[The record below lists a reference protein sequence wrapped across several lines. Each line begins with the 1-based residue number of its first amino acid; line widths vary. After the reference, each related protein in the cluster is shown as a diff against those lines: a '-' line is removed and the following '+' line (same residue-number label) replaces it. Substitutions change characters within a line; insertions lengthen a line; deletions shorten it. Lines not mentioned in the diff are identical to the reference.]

1 MAGRKYH
8 VDVLKEKISKTGSLV
23 SLNAVIFAYIC
34 KMRFEWS
41 IFISEGILDVTPKLS
56 SFSNINFNCYSVAD
70 QIFNIDPDKNGN
82 FDLYA
87 LADILI
93 EDFFLQQE
101 KHIGNLL
108 SKESNRKMDFAVE
121 VLRINQDAS
130 MILIIDENPKIL
142 CEFPLLPNTGYKK
155 PDLEYLYDVTEAD
168 PIMINIELVMMK
180 GSLIVNYKVT
190 FPKLMT
196 CSKNIDFP
204 TNYGANTTDENSVID
219 LVPFIETRILSPW
232 NNRKMFLEELK
243 NLTAVLE
250 YDAIDFSFVLI
261 ALRMKHD
268 NMYTICTVEFKLSS
282 SFPSVMPLTCLHDLQ
297 NPFSTPIDTS
307 SIKYSKS
314 STPARLARE
323 LLMLSST
330 VISQQAFGE
339 DILNL

>member
-1 MAGRKYH
+1 MGGRKYH
-8 VDVLKEKISKTGSLV
+8 VDVLKKKNSKTGSLV
-23 SLNAVIFAYIC
+23 SLNAVIIAYIC

-41 IFISEGILDVTPKLS
+41 VFISEGILDVTPKLN
-56 SFSNINFNCYSVAD
+56 SFSNVNFNCYLVAD
-70 QIFNIDPDKNGN
+70 QIFNIQPDQNGN
-82 FDLYA
+82 FDLYT

-101 KHIGNLL
+101 KHITHVL
-108 SKESNRKMDFAVE
+108 SEESNRKMDFAIE

-142 CEFPLLPNTGYKK
+142 CEFPLLPNTGYQK

-168 PIMINIELVMMK
+168 PIMINVELVMMK

-190 FPKLMT
+190 IPKLMI
-196 CSKNIDFP
+196 CSKNIEFP
-204 TNYGANTTDENSVID
+204 TNYGANTSDENDIID
-219 LVPFIETRILSPW
+219 LIPFIETKILSAW
-232 NNRKMFLEELK
+232 NSRKMFLEELK
-243 NLTAVLE
+243 KLTAVLE

-261 ALRMKHD
+261 ALRMKYE
-268 NMYTICTVEFKLSS
+268 NMYTICTVEFKLSN

-323 LLMLSST
+323 LLMLSSS